1 MQVLDYDVALKEV
14 GLWRPCCMTVM
25 ISWETCTRSLCT
37 LHVTQVIYPT
47 TMRWENLGLGAI
59 SLKLSLRRKGGEGR
73 RRELNSVEC
82 GFWKTLS
89 TTTKVLLL
97 PSGTPR
103 NLAQPSIASL
113 VMGHFGWMNVSAV
126 DGEGVRRGIRI
137 VQGLLYSAPN
147 SLAFLRQPIALRHS
161 VLGGSVIW
169 FLVGPSYRNTSLI
182 FRQGSP
188 CTCS

>member
-1 MQVLDYDVALKEV
+1 
-14 GLWRPCCMTVM
+14 
-25 ISWETCTRSLCT
+25 
-37 LHVTQVIYPT
+37 
-47 TMRWENLGLGAI
+47 MRWENLGLGAI

-169 FLVGPSYRNTSLI
+169 FSWDQVIATRVPSLDKALLVPLLLINQIIFLLLHLRLLVQVIRIHHHLRSIYSLYH
-182 FRQGSP
+182 
-188 CTCS
+188 